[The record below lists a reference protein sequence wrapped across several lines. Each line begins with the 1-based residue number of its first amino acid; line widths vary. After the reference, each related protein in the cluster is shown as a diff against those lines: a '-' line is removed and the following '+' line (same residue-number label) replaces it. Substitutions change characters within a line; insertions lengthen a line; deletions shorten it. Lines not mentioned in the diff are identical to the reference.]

1 MQNEG
6 MATSGVGA
14 AKENSEN
21 LESTAPSFYSA
32 ATQTG

>member
-6 MATSGVGA
+6 MATFGVGA

-21 LESTAPSFYSA
+21 LGSTAPSFYSA
-32 ATQTG
+32 ANQTA